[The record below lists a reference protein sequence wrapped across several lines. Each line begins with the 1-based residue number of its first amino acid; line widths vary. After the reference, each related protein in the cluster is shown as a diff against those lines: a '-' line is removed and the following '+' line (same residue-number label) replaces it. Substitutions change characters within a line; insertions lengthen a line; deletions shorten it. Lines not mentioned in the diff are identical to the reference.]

1 MKLRP
6 EEKHSYNSPWNI
18 AASFDVDMSFSAP
31 EIETMLTEYEGDYHT
46 GMDIASVAERLH
58 YYTGGYPFLVSYLC
72 KTIHEKLA
80 KDWSEMGIATAV
92 KGMLY
97 HSRQITLLEDLQKN
111 IEAHADFRELLIQIL
126 VKGIPAN
133 YNSLSPAID
142 LGITYGVFVPDNG
155 RVAISNRIFETF
167 IYNYLIATYPDR
179 PIVEEYTAYSQFLDN
194 NRLNLPAVL
203 TRFSAFLRAEYRDR
217 DSAFIER
224 EGRLLFLSFLK
235 PIINGVGNYV
245 VEAETRGS
253 RRMDVIVFYGRDK
266 YIVELKIW
274 RGEQRE
280 ADAYDQLVRYLK
292 SQEQTEGY
300 LLSFCDNRERPRE
313 DRVFVHESCTIH
325 EVIVAYRDR
334 A

>member
-1 MKLRP
+1 MDYFISVAQTRGKISP
-6 EEKHSYNSPWNI
+6 YIEEKNLFIH
-18 AASFDVDMSFSAP
+18 
-31 EIETMLTEYEGDYHT
+31 
-46 GMDIASVAERLH
+46 
-58 YYTGGYPFLVSYLC
+58 GG
-72 KTIHEKLA
+72 
-80 KDWSEMGIATAV
+80 
-92 KGMLY
+92 
-97 HSRQITLLEDLQKN
+97 
-111 IEAHADFRELLIQIL
+111 
-126 VKGIPAN
+126 
-133 YNSLSPAID
+133 
-142 LGITYGVFVPDNG
+142 
-155 RVAISNRIFETF
+155 
-167 IYNYLIATYPDR
+167 
-179 PIVEEYTAYSQFLDN
+179 
-194 NRLNLPAVL
+194 RLNLPAVL

-313 DRVFVHESCTIH
+313 DRVFVYEGYTIH